1 MLDKSFTEIL
11 DTLDT
16 MSNEEKYNVCRIA
29 IRAFNNIAESDT
41 RYIDDEPSAK
51 EIRIYKTDPII
62 IFDDEAKV
70 LENLKYRR
78 ITRKE
83 NGEDGIL

>member
-1 MLDKSFTEIL
+1 MLDKSFSEIL
-11 DTLDT
+11 ETLETLTDD
-16 MSNEEKYNVCRIA
+16 EKYNVCRIA
-29 IRAFNNIAESDT
+29 IRAFNNIAQSDT

-70 LENLKYRR
+70 LETLKYRR